1 MSAMAMNGLKIASR
15 WEVTE
20 TCKVA
25 VMCEDAASRDRAV
38 EVFNRI
44 SATFRGELAFA
55 ISCWNFGEL
64 AEAECARS
72 AAAAAAS
79 ADIIMYSTRVVEL
92 PVTVGERLDGF
103 AQPKG
108 ESGFA
113 LAFLLT
119 NPDNPSASI
128 GNMISRLTQVA
139 HRLGMDFVPL
149 MPMPVDR
156 RGQDIK
162 ATEWTVTAVRKE
174 VGGRSSYDHWGLNE

>member
-1 MSAMAMNGLKIASR
+1 MAMNGLNVTSR

-20 TCKVA
+20 ACKIA

-64 AEAECARS
+64 AEPECARS
-72 AAAAAAS
+72 AAKAAAS
-79 ADIIMYSTRVVEL
+79 ADIIMYSTRVAEL
-92 PVTVGERLDGF
+92 PVTVGERLNGF
-103 AQPKG
+103 AQPNGK
-108 ESGFA
+108 SGFA

-128 GNMISRLTQVA
+128 GNMVSRLAQVA
-139 HRLGMDFVPL
+139 HRLGMDFIPL

-156 RGQDIK
+156 KFQDIK

-174 VGGRSSYDHWGLNE
+174 IGVRSSYDHWGLNE